1 LELLI
6 EYKNRGEREENKFDR
21 EREKRKGE
29 EGGSKKPGEGRWGR
43 DK

>member
-29 EGGSKKPGEGRWGR
+29 EGGSKKPAEGRWGR